1 MRKITLGTTLL
12 ALAAMHSSQVAAA
25 PVTPPSDLASWDC
38 TGNCGSSTQQGDVTL
53 SPLGNAKYGY
63 VSTADSFENGVSPL
77 SLGNNHLG
85 GETNGSK
92 ILSSSFSAGSNDTL
106 NIQFNY
112 VSTDGNGY
120 DDYAWARLVNADQ
133 GNSTVAWL
141 FAARSTNSGP
151 KNIIPGDVLDKS
163 DFDPDQRLT
172 NYDTWDF
179 TAKTVDWAPL
189 GSSNNSCWEDDAK
202 GCGYTGWLES
212 SFTFTAAGNYR
223 VEIGVTNWAD
233 NAYDSGLAFD
243 FQTLTDSRIG
253 SPSPVPEPE
262 TYAMMLAGLAVM
274 SLATRRRKFARG

>member
-1 MRKITLGTTLL
+1 MKKIALGSALL
-12 ALAAMHSSQVAAA
+12 ALAAINSSPVAAA
-25 PVTPPSDLASWDC
+25 PVVPPSDLASWAC
-38 TGNCGSSTQQGDVTL
+38 TGNCGSSTQQGDITL

-92 ILSSSFSAGSNDTL
+92 ILSSSFSAGSNDIL

-141 FAARSTNSGP
+141 FTARSTNSGP

-189 GSSNNSCWEDDAK
+189 GGSNNSCWENDAK

-233 NAYDSGLAFD
+233 GAYDSGLAFD

-262 TYAMMLAGLAVM
+262 TYAMMLAGLALM
-274 SLATRRRKFARG
+274 SLATRRRKNARS